1 MTELANIIP
10 PHASNKPPVTNVRFT
25 PDDSTTVLD
34 AHLIKT
40 FRACQQKLNLFDVQ
54 HVVPKTMKA
63 APAFGIS
70 MHEGIAVF
78 REARK
83 DGLPY
88 DQAYEKGAV
97 ALLTAYKKYMPVE
110 AQSEVKQDE
119 KRSAKNALRLFTGFV
134 QHFEPAGYEYLYVE
148 VPFALHLGEIQVAD
162 KWSQADTGIIEEYT
176 TKQVI
181 YVGIID
187 AILRDHGVI
196 RVNDI
201 KSSSWP
207 ISDASLNVYK
217 MDQGLKGYTVA
228 ARELLGVD
236 TGYASVHAMWV
247 QGEPKSKNAKPLDEY
262 FHNKDLYW
270 DDAQIAEWR
279 IDTLRT
285 ATRIEQC
292 KLSGVWEHDNA
303 ASCGAWGGCEYLPVC
318 SVTPAARANI
328 IELDYDRGIWTP
340 LESERMQ
347 KL

>member
-1 MTELANIIP
+1 MPELANIIP
-10 PHASNKPPVTNVRFT
+10 PTASHKPPVTNVKFT

-40 FRACQQKLNLFDVQ
+40 FRACQQKLNLFDQQ

-83 DGLPY
+83 DGLSY

-97 ALLTAYKKYMPVE
+97 ALLNAYKKYMPVE

-148 VPFALHLGEIQVAD
+148 VPFALHLGEIVVEN
-162 KWSQADTGIIEEYT
+162 TYT
-176 TKQVI
+176 RNIMQVI

-187 AILRDHGVI
+187 AILRDHGVV

-201 KSSSWP
+201 KSSGWP

-228 ARELLGVD
+228 AKELLGVD

-247 QGEPKSKNAKPLDEY
+247 QSEPKNPKTAKPLDEY

-292 KLSGVWEHDNA
+292 KLSGEWEMDSA
-303 ASCGAWGGCEYLPVC
+303 ASCGAWGGCEYLPIC
-318 SVTPAARANI
+318 SVTPAARGNI

-340 LESERMQ
+340 LEAERMQ